1 MKNKII
7 NVLKK
12 CINKIANSELI
23 IIYTGIIL
31 FIKMC
36 FFYEQTI
43 YFSEI
48 MQKDIVA
55 KTFIYSMY
63 LVTILFILKNRA
75 RFIFSNVLNLIFST
89 IMFADEVY
97 YNYSSS
103 LISVAQ
109 ISNLQYSEQISATIG
124 DLVNIKQIFYFV
136 DLIIV
141 LFLVLKKF
149 IKVEKIKRKTWKPAI
164 LYTVIMTVIFG
175 STIQNYV
182 SEAKECRYNKKMQLE
197 KGTLYTVHYLDV
209 QSNMNLKKTAK
220 YKTKSDVVDAYN
232 NLKQNYNETYDEDLY
247 NLKGIAEG
255 KNVILLQ
262 LESMQNFVVGKSI
275 NGKEITP
282 NINKFL
288 SENIKIDNM
297 IIQSYSTTA
306 DSEHSA
312 MTSLYPLENGM
323 AFAQYSGNKYN
334 DIFEIY
340 KKKDYHTVYMH
351 GNEGTFWN
359 RQNVYNVLQVDDLDF
374 IDSFE
379 PDSELINN
387 WISDES
393 LYRQAVEKLKSVDGP
408 FFSSIVAS
416 SSHTGFDLP
425 GLENKYDKVSIDVG
439 EYKDT
444 YFGNYLEAVN
454 YADYAFG
461 KFIERLKQENLYD
474 DTVIFIFG
482 DHYGMQMHNEEM
494 LKFIKDVDHELNIP
508 ETEINYV
515 NVVCG
520 MRIPGVQSQKIN
532 KVVSKLDIKPTL
544 SYISGIED
552 DFSLGNNIFEN
563 KDFACLNNGV
573 IVTNDYYYNGNWY
586 NIKSGEKIDLDNI
599 EEEQKRQ
606 FEYYKSS
613 MEQEITISNSV
624 ILNNLLK

>member
-197 KGTLYTVHYLDV
+197 KGTLYTFHYLDV

-220 YKTKSDVVDAYN
+220 YKTKSDVADAYN

-494 LKFIKDVDHELNIP
+494 LKFIKDVDRELNIP

-520 MRIPGVQSQKIN
+520 MRIPGVQSQEIN

-552 DFSLGNNIFEN
+552 DFSLGNNIFGN
-563 KDFACLNNGV
+563 KYFACLNNGV

>member
-48 MQKDIVA
+48 MQKDIVT

-520 MRIPGVQSQKIN
+520 MRIPGVQSQEIN

-552 DFSLGNNIFEN
+552 DFSLGNNIFGN

-599 EEEQKRQ
+599 KEEQKRQ

>member
-48 MQKDIVA
+48 MQKDIVT

-552 DFSLGNNIFEN
+552 DFSLGNNIFGN

-573 IVTNDYYYNGNWY
+573 IATNDYYYNGNWY

>member
-109 ISNLQYSEQISATIG
+109 ISNLQYSEQISTTIG

-149 IKVEKIKRKTWKPAI
+149 IKVEKIKRKTWEPAI

-197 KGTLYTVHYLDV
+197 KGTLYTFHYLDV

-232 NLKQNYNETYDEDLY
+232 NLRQNYNETYNEDLH
-247 NLKGIAEG
+247 NLKEIAEG

-425 GLENKYDKVSIDVG
+425 GLEKKYDKVSIDVG

-520 MRIPGVQSQKIN
+520 MRIPGVQSQEIN

-544 SYISGIED
+544 SYVSGIED
-552 DFSLGNNIFEN
+552 DFSLGNNIFGN

>member
-48 MQKDIVA
+48 MQKDIVT

-552 DFSLGNNIFEN
+552 DFSLGNNIFGN

>member
-197 KGTLYTVHYLDV
+197 KGTLYTFHYLDV

-232 NLKQNYNETYDEDLY
+232 NLRQNYNETYNENLH
-247 NLKGIAEG
+247 NLKEIAEG

-425 GLENKYDKVSIDVG
+425 GLEKKYDKVSIDVG

-520 MRIPGVQSQKIN
+520 MRIPGVQSQEIN

-544 SYISGIED
+544 SYVSGIED
-552 DFSLGNNIFEN
+552 DFSLGNNIFGN

>member
-109 ISNLQYSEQISATIG
+109 ISNLQYSEQISTTIG

-149 IKVEKIKRKTWKPAI
+149 IKVEKIKRKTWEPAI
-164 LYTVIMTVIFG
+164 LYTVIMTVIFA

-197 KGTLYTVHYLDV
+197 KGTLYTFHYLDV

-232 NLKQNYNETYDEDLY
+232 NLRQNYNETYNEDLH

-425 GLENKYDKVSIDVG
+425 GLEKKYDKVSIDVG

-520 MRIPGVQSQKIN
+520 MRIPGVQSQEIN

-544 SYISGIED
+544 SYVSGIED
-552 DFSLGNNIFEN
+552 DFSLGNNIFGN

>member
-1 MKNKII
+1 
-7 NVLKK
+7 
-12 CINKIANSELI
+12 
-23 IIYTGIIL
+23 
-31 FIKMC
+31 
-36 FFYEQTI
+36 
-43 YFSEI
+43 
-48 MQKDIVA
+48 
-55 KTFIYSMY
+55 
-63 LVTILFILKNRA
+63 
-75 RFIFSNVLNLIFST
+75 
-89 IMFADEVY
+89 
-97 YNYSSS
+97 
-103 LISVAQ
+103 
-109 ISNLQYSEQISATIG
+109 
-124 DLVNIKQIFYFV
+124 
-136 DLIIV
+136 
-141 LFLVLKKF
+141 
-149 IKVEKIKRKTWKPAI
+149 
-164 LYTVIMTVIFG
+164 
-175 STIQNYV
+175 
-182 SEAKECRYNKKMQLE
+182 
-197 KGTLYTVHYLDV
+197 
-209 QSNMNLKKTAK
+209 
-220 YKTKSDVVDAYN
+220 
-232 NLKQNYNETYDEDLY
+232 
-247 NLKGIAEG
+247 
-255 KNVILLQ
+255 
-262 LESMQNFVVGKSI
+262 
-275 NGKEITP
+275 
-282 NINKFL
+282 
-288 SENIKIDNM
+288 M

-425 GLENKYDKVSIDVG
+425 GLEKKYDKVSIDVG

-520 MRIPGVQSQKIN
+520 MRIPGVQSQEIN

-544 SYISGIED
+544 SYVSGIED
-552 DFSLGNNIFEN
+552 DFSLGNNIFGN

>member
-1 MKNKII
+1 
-7 NVLKK
+7 
-12 CINKIANSELI
+12 
-23 IIYTGIIL
+23 
-31 FIKMC
+31 MC

-288 SENIKIDNM
+288 SKNIKIDNM

-552 DFSLGNNIFEN
+552 DFSLGNNIFGN

>member
-482 DHYGMQMHNEEM
+482 DHYGMQMNNEEM
-494 LKFIKDVDHELNIP
+494 LKFIKDVDRELNIP

-520 MRIPGVQSQKIN
+520 MRIPGVQSQEIN

>member
-552 DFSLGNNIFEN
+552 DFSLGNNIFGN

>member
-197 KGTLYTVHYLDV
+197 KGTLYTFHYLDV

-232 NLKQNYNETYDEDLY
+232 NLRQNYNETYNEDLH
-247 NLKGIAEG
+247 NLKEMAEG

-520 MRIPGVQSQKIN
+520 MRIPGVQSQEIN

-544 SYISGIED
+544 SYVSGIED
-552 DFSLGNNIFEN
+552 DFSLGNNIFGN

>member
-12 CINKIANSELI
+12 CINKIVNSELI

-552 DFSLGNNIFEN
+552 DFSLGNNIFGN